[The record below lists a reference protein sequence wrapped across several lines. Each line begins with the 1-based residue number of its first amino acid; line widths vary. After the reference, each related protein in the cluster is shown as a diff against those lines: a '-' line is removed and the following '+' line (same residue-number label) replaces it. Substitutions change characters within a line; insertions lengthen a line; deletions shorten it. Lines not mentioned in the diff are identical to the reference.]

1 MCKRTPWKVENIIL
15 LFARHTASV
24 PAPFPSLPTP
34 EEETTA
40 RGAFAIFGMS
50 LVQLRFDRPLCAS
63 RDSSVNDICGQAEGE
78 QEGGATHTEPHGL
91 SVIWE
96 GTKPSLTGPGP
107 GNRPKIGPDCV
118 VQMTYKNLI
127 FNNTNQFKNHQRH
140 KNSFAGAYQEGGGRG
155 GGGQTKSHFI
165 SHFGI
170 TARKV
175 TKMKLLR

>member
-1 MCKRTPWKVENIIL
+1 MCKRTPWRVENIIL

-24 PAPFPSLPTP
+24 PPPFPSLPTP

-50 LVQLRFDRPLCAS
+50 LVQLRFDRPLWAS

-78 QEGGATHTEPHGL
+78 QQGGATGTHRATRLVCHLRRHQAQSHWTWTGQQAQDRSGL
-91 SVIWE
+91 
-96 GTKPSLTGPGP
+96 
-107 GNRPKIGPDCV
+107 RV

-140 KNSFAGAYQEGGGRG
+140 KNSFAGAYQEGGRG
-155 GGGQTKSHFI
+155 GEARQSLI
-165 SHFGI
+165 SFRI
-170 TARKV
+170 SV
-175 TKMKLLR
+175 SLRER

>member
-1 MCKRTPWKVENIIL
+1 M

-24 PAPFPSLPTP
+24 PPPFPSLPTT

-78 QEGGATHTEPHGL
+78 QQGRGNTYRATRLVCHLRRHQAQSHWTWTGQQAQDRSGL
-91 SVIWE
+91 
-96 GTKPSLTGPGP
+96 
-107 GNRPKIGPDCV
+107 RV

-140 KNSFAGAYQEGGGRG
+140 KNSFAGAYQEGGVG
-155 GGGQTKSHFI
+155 
-165 SHFGI
+165 
-170 TARKV
+170 
-175 TKMKLLR
+175 